1 MYVFLGIFSIFGPGG
16 GSVLDGFKKKSTLGD
31 FWNPGAPLMAVD
43 MFVHSELDE
52 EGFLKIWQ

>member
-1 MYVFLGIFSIFGPGG
+1 MFFSEYSPFLAQEG